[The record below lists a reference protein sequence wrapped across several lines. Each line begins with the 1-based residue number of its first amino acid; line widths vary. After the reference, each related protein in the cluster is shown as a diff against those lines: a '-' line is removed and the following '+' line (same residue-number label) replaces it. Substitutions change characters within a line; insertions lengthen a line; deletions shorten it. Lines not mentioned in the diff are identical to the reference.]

1 MAGDPYVTLL
11 DFIKSQILFII
22 TAITTAITAI
32 KYLTKK
38 HDEKYDNEIKR
49 LDTKIDNLK
58 ELFVTN
64 IQYLK
69 DWFKNHGS

>member
-1 MAGDPYVTLL
+1 MAGDPYFTLWE
-11 DFIKSQILFII
+11 FIKSQILFII

-49 LDTKIDNLK
+49 LDTKIDSLK
-58 ELFVTN
+58 ELFITNVT
-64 IQYLK
+64 YLK
-69 DWFKNHGS
+69 DWFKSHGS